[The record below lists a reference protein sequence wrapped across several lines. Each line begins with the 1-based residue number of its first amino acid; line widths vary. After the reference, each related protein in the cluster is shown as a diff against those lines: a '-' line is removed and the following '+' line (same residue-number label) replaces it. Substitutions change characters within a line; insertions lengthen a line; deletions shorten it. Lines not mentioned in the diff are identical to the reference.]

1 MQPTLLE
8 TLYGYPER
16 IRDVD
21 GGTVNDEAEADSLYQ
36 PSDEVW
42 VKPPSV

>member
-21 GGTVNDEAEADSLYQ
+21 GGTVNEAEADSLYQ

-42 VKPPSV
+42 FKPPSV